1 MWRDILLE
9 AWHALQR
16 NRLRSLLTMAGISW
30 GVVTVTL
37 LLSYGESFRGILLS
51 MFEAF
56 GHDAVVVW
64 PGTTSEQA
72 GGERAGRR
80 VRLEQADWDLLRAR
94 GTLIKHLSPETVHDC
109 TLTYADRMIVGVVR
123 GVWPEYGEM
132 RSEVPSQGRWLN
144 QDDLTYHRRVIFLGA
159 RLRERLFSGRPA
171 VGESV
176 RVNGVRFL
184 VIGTMDRKFQ
194 IGNYFS
200 SDDSSAWIPYTTAA
214 ELWDAR
220 YASVLVFEPI
230 AGRFTDAAMQQ
241 VRDLLAER
249 QHFSPHDR
257 RALFMFGRNDLKPIV
272 DGISIGLEL
281 LLALIGALTLGVGG
295 VGLMNI
301 MLVSVEERVREIG
314 LRRALGA
321 RRGQIRLQFLAEAL
335 VLTMA
340 AGTIGIILS
349 VVLGSAI
356 GTLPLL
362 GPAFE
367 DTSGRVDIHLQVS
380 PAIAAIA
387 TGLLVMVGVLSGWAP
402 AERAARFDPAEAL
415 RYE

>member
-132 RSEVPSQGRWLN
+132 RSEVPTQGRWLN

-257 RALFMFGRNDLKPIV
+257 RALFMFGRPDWRPDAGSGRRGADEHHAGFGGGAGAGNRSAAGARGTAGSDSPAV
-272 DGISIGLEL
+272 SGRSAGADDGSGYDRHH
-281 LLALIGALTLGVGG
+281 TLGRARVCHRHATSARAG
-295 VGLMNI
+295 V
-301 MLVSVEERVREIG
+301 
-314 LRRALGA
+314 
-321 RRGQIRLQFLAEAL
+321 
-335 VLTMA
+335 
-340 AGTIGIILS
+340 
-349 VVLGSAI
+349 
-356 GTLPLL
+356 
-362 GPAFE
+362 
-367 DTSGRVDIHLQVS
+367 
-380 PAIAAIA
+380 
-387 TGLLVMVGVLSGWAP
+387 
-402 AERAARFDPAEAL
+402 
-415 RYE
+415 